1 MPRAHTA
8 SPPKVR
14 MRPSTRSPSAA
25 APTGHVGGGAVSVH
39 VKLIDP
45 ESVFRPGRGAVG
57 ERRVDHADEVVAV
70 VTAVMAMIV
79 AVPTVA
85 SATAVSRPRRD
96 QDGQDGENEEEL
108 ADHTALRSP
117 GLHVFFFV
125 WYGRHREH
133 LKVVQ
138 SVSRTA

>member
-14 MRPSTRSPSAA
+14 MRLVPA
-25 APTGHVGGGAVSVH
+25 APARRNPQGHGGRSAVSVH

-45 ESVFRPGRGAVG
+45 ESVFHPARDSVG

-117 GLHVFFFV
+117 GLHV
-125 WYGRHREH
+125 
-133 LKVVQ
+133 VQ
-138 SVSRTA
+138 RPARARPPEPESPTLTMVR